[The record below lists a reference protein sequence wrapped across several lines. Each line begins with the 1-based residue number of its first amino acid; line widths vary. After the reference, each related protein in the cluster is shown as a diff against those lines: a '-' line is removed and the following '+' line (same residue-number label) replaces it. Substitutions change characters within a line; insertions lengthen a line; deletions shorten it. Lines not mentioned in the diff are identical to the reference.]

1 MPPKLSLLVNNLAF
15 LSSSALVALSIATF
29 VLTSEADS
37 VYTSKFPPGEYVWSL
52 SKWIGD
58 CKEYSVF
65 IDYTRSNEI
74 KTYIAAALALFVGL
88 QGVFVFG
95 ALFKVSISVAL
106 G

>member
-1 MPPKLSLLVNNLAF
+1 ML
-15 LSSSALVALSIATF
+15 ATF
-29 VLTSEADS
+29 VLASEADY
-37 VYTSKFPPGEYVWSL
+37 VYTSKFPPGDYVWSL

-58 CKEYSVF
+58 RKEYSVF

-88 QGVFVFG
+88 QGVFMFG